1 MDAVAPK
8 SKTRHPRLYLV
19 DGSGY
24 IFRAFHALPPMTRAD
39 GTPVN
44 AVYGFCN
51 MLQKLLDDVGPA
63 DSIAVIFDASGTSF
77 RNEIYDNYK
86 AHRPDPPEDLVPQFP
101 LFRDA
106 TRAFNLPCI
115 EQLGFEADDLIATY
129 ARQATEADQEVIIVS
144 SDKDLMQ
151 VIRPGVTMLDPMKN
165 NAVIGAP
172 EVEKRF
178 GVGPDKVVDVQALAG
193 DSVDNVPGVPGIG
206 VKTAALLINEFGNL
220 EAVLANAETIK
231 QPKRRQNLIEY
242 ADSARV
248 SRELVQL
255 KDDVAVGAALEDFK
269 RREVD
274 PEVLGPFLADQ
285 NFKTILERL
294 KTRWYRD
301 GLTEEDPQAQV
312 AAPVNRDHVLI
323 TDATVLDKWLAEAVD
338 TGTLALAVETTV
350 PGAHNMRAEVA
361 GVALATAPGRAGYV
375 VVGHV
380 SAERQGDLGFDQGGE
395 VPHVALADLLGRLRP
410 VLGDPSIL
418 KVGHN
423 IKRDVLIL
431 GHAYDRLGDNATPA
445 MRGLDDV
452 MLLSFALDG
461 GRHGHD
467 LAQLATRHLER
478 DLTAV
483 KDLVGSGKSA
493 IQFAEVTPEA
503 AMAFAAPRADAIVQL
518 QRLLRRRLVREH
530 LVTVYETLERPLVTV
545 LADMER
551 RGVLVD
557 RAMLENLSEDFAGR
571 MDGLV
576 SRAHELAGED
586 FNVGSPKQLGEILFD
601 KLGMPGGKKGKTG
614 AYSTGAEILEDLAAA
629 GHDLPRVA
637 LDWRQLSKLKS
648 TYTDT
653 LVEQINGETG
663 RVHTDYAQAVA
674 QTGRLSSNDPNLQ
687 NIPVRTEEGRKI
699 RGAFVAAPGAKL
711 VSLDYSQIELRIVAH
726 AARIDAL
733 VAAFRDG
740 QDIHAITASQVFG
753 VPIEGMDAG
762 TRRRAKAINF
772 GIIYGISAFG
782 LARNLGIPR
791 GEAKDYIDAYF
802 ARYPEIRAYMDT
814 TIAGAR
820 EAGFVETLFGRR
832 IHLAGI
838 HDKNPSHRS
847 FAERQAINAPIQGSA
862 ADIIKRA
869 MIRVPAALAKSGGG
883 ARMLLQVH
891 DELLFEVP
899 EGEVE
904 ATIATVRDVMEGAAR
919 PVVDLAVPLVADA
932 GVGDTWDQ
940 AH

>member
-1 MDAVAPK
+1 MNF
-8 SKTRHPRLYLV
+8 
-19 DGSGY
+19 GQ
-24 IFRAFHALPPMTRAD
+24 AD
-39 GTPVN
+39 E
-44 AVYGFCN
+44 
-51 MLQKLLDDVGPA
+51 GP
-63 DSIAVIFDASGTSF
+63 
-77 RNEIYDNYK
+77 
-86 AHRPDPPEDLVPQFP
+86 H
-101 LFRDA
+101 
-106 TRAFNLPCI
+106 
-115 EQLGFEADDLIATY
+115 
-129 ARQATEADQEVIIVS
+129 
-144 SDKDLMQ
+144 
-151 VIRPGVTMLDPMKN
+151 
-165 NAVIGAP
+165 
-172 EVEKRF
+172 
-178 GVGPDKVVDVQALAG
+178 
-193 DSVDNVPGVPGIG
+193 
-206 VKTAALLINEFGNL
+206 
-220 EAVLANAETIK
+220 
-231 QPKRRQNLIEY
+231 
-242 ADSARV
+242 
-248 SRELVQL
+248 
-255 KDDVAVGAALEDFK
+255 VAVG
-269 RREVD
+269 
-274 PEVLGPFLADQ
+274 
-285 NFKTILERL
+285 
-294 KTRWYRD
+294 
-301 GLTEEDPQAQV
+301 
-312 AAPVNRDHVLI
+312 
-323 TDATVLDKWLAEAVD
+323 
-338 TGTLALAVETTV
+338 
-350 PGAHNMRAEVA
+350 
-361 GVALATAPGRAGYV
+361 
-375 VVGHV
+375 
-380 SAERQGDLGFDQGGE
+380 
-395 VPHVALADLLGRLRP
+395 DLLARLRP
-410 VLGDPSIL
+410 VLSDGSVL

-423 IKRDVLIL
+423 IKRDLLIL
-431 GHAYDRLGDNATPA
+431 SHAYDRLRDNAPPA
-445 MRGLDDV
+445 AAALDDV

-467 LAQLATRHLER
+467 LAQLAMRHLER
-478 DLTAV
+478 ELAPV

-493 IQFAEVTPEA
+493 IAFAEVTPEA
-503 AMAFAAPRADAIVQL
+503 ALAYAAPRADAIVQL
-518 QRLLRRRLVREH
+518 QTLLRRRLVREH
-530 LVTVYETLERPLVTV
+530 MVSVYETLERPLVTV

-557 RAMLENLSEDFAGR
+557 RAVLEDLSEDFAGR
-571 MDGLV
+571 MDALV
-576 SRAHELAGED
+576 TKAHDLAGED

-637 LDWRQLSKLKS
+637 LDWRQLAKLKS

-699 RGAFVAAPGAKL
+699 RGAFVAPPGTKL

-726 AARIDAL
+726 VAGIDAL

-753 VPIEGMDAG
+753 VPIEGMDAA

-802 ARYPEIRAYMDT
+802 ERYPEIRAYMDT
-814 TIAGAR
+814 TIARAR
-820 EAGFVETLFGRR
+820 ETGYVETLFGRR

-869 MIRVPAALAKSGGG
+869 MIRVPPALAANDAG

-899 EGEVE
+899 AGEVD
-904 ATIATVRDVMEGAAR
+904 ATIATVRGVMESAAR
-919 PVVDLAVPLVADA
+919 PVVDLVVPLVADA
-932 GVGDTWDQ
+932 GVGETWND